1 MRSIFFLIF
10 DNQCILCIG
19 YIYIMHT
26 ASNQMLV
33 SIVDQETKSKTF
45 PPNLEKYL
53 KERLH
58 EIILL
63 QHMRPT

>member
-1 MRSIFFLIF
+1 
-10 DNQCILCIG
+10 
-19 YIYIMHT
+19 MHT

-45 PPNLEKYL
+45 PPNLERYL

>member
-1 MRSIFFLIF
+1 
-10 DNQCILCIG
+10 
-19 YIYIMHT
+19 MHT

-33 SIVDQETKSKTF
+33 SIVDQETKSKNF
-45 PPNLEKYL
+45 PPNLETYL
-53 KERLH
+53 KERLY